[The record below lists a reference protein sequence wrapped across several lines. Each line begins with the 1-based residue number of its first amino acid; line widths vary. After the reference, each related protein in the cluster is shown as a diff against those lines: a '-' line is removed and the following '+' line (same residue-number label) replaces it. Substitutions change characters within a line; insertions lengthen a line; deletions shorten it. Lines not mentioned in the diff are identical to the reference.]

1 MAEQQ
6 KFYYGG
12 QAVYEGV
19 MMRGRTSMAVAVRQ
33 TNGEIKVKEQPIPS
47 FYKGKL
53 RQMPVIRGIVALIE
67 TMVLGIQTLFYS
79 AEVASAEVAEEKIGS
94 GTLWLVAAFS
104 IIIGVGVFFV
114 GPLVLANY
122 LIFPHVPSVILGN
135 LIEGLIR
142 IAIFILYL
150 WLITFMPDI
159 RMVFAYHGAEH
170 KTVNAFEA
178 GVPLEV
184 EHVKK
189 YSTAHTRCGT
199 SFLLT
204 VLVIAIIVFS
214 LVGRPELWISIL
226 SRIVLIPVIAAVS
239 YELVRFFAA
248 HVNNRIVHLFIVP
261 GLALQSLTTREPDDR
276 KIEVAIEALKKVVAV
291 DHPEETKPVAA

>member
-1 MAEQQ
+1 MADDQ

-19 MMRGRTSMAVAVRQ
+19 MMRGRKSMAVAVRQ
-33 TNGEIKVKEQPIPS
+33 PNGEIKVVEQPIPS

-53 RQMPVIRGIVALIE
+53 RQIPFVRGFVILIE
-67 TMVLGIQTLFYS
+67 TMVLGIKTLFYS
-79 AEVASAEVAEEKIGS
+79 AEVATAEVPEEKISS
-94 GTLWLVAAFS
+94 GTLWLVGAIS

-114 GPLVLANY
+114 GPLLFANY
-122 LIFPHVPSVILGN
+122 LVYPYVSSVILGN
-135 LIEGLIR
+135 LIEGVLR
-142 IAIFILYL
+142 IVIFILYL

-170 KTVNAFEA
+170 KTVNAYEA

-199 SFLLT
+199 SFLLA
-204 VLVIAIIVFS
+204 VLVIAIVVFS
-214 LVGRPELWISIL
+214 LIGRPELWLSII
-226 SRIVLIPVIAAVS
+226 SRIILIPVIAALG
-239 YELVRFFAA
+239 YELIRFFAG
-248 HVNNRIVHLFIVP
+248 HVNNKVVHVFMVP
-261 GLALQSLTTREPDDR
+261 GLALQSLTTREPDDP
-276 KIEVAIEALKKVVAV
+276 KIAVAIAALKHVVSL
-291 DHPEETKPVAA
+291 DHLEEVKTEPA